1 MSMTVADRVME
12 QLASWSSLAHRPS
25 GCVTGEALWA
35 GAREI
40 AHLHGD
46 RRVALCLTTDTIT
59 RLREHLALCSA
70 VRLRPDS
77 PWVTVVVE
85 CDTDADL
92 LMTLVSAALQ
102 AHGAQWPTSEPV
114 PCDIDQSTIIHL
126 QDTPTQR
133 PGVTA
138 GRMHARRITRRRS
151 HPRRHSAA

>member
-1 MSMTVADRVME
+1 MTVADRAME

-25 GCVTGEALWA
+25 DCVTGEALWA
-35 GAREI
+35 GTREI

-46 RRVALCLTTDTIT
+46 RRVALCLTTDTVI
-59 RLREHLALCSA
+59 RLRDELELCSA

-102 AHGAQWPTSEPV
+102 AHSAQRPMPETA

-133 PGVTA
+133 PGATP
-138 GRMHARRITRRRS
+138 GRTHARRIARRRNHS
-151 HPRRHSAA
+151 RRHPAA